1 MEQHIKRSAVPHI
14 MFIYNMHIQLY
25 KHLQTQADGCIL
37 CASLLMPII
46 TQQYDSAGG
55 KGVTLDYRRKSQFL
69 FKDSLCSDTTT
80 PLLFS
85 RATIWRECTQLP
97 ILSWKFVTTILNGL
111 QEVQRDIEK
120 HSTGVASVL
129 NLCEVLLHD
138 CDACS
143 TETGCDSIQQSTR
156 GLERR
161 WRNICA
167 MSMERRLKSVTLTQ
181 LILRDCHHIHRLT
194 VTCILFSII

>member
-1 MEQHIKRSAVPHI
+1 MPV
-14 MFIYNMHIQLY
+14 L
-25 KHLQTQADGCIL
+25 
-37 CASLLMPII
+37 SLEFVANN
-46 TQQYDSAGG
+46 S
-55 KGVTLDYRRKSQFL
+55 
-69 FKDSLCSDTTT
+69 
-80 PLLFS
+80 S
-85 RATIWRECTQLP
+85 RFC
-97 ILSWKFVTTILNGL
+97 K
-111 QEVQRDIEK
+111 EVQRDIEK

-167 MSMERRLKSVTLTQ
+167 MSMERRLKLVTLTQ
-181 LILRDCHHIHRLT
+181 LILRDCRRKLAAT
-194 VTCILFSII
+194 SS

>member
-1 MEQHIKRSAVPHI
+1 MCKRT
-14 MFIYNMHIQLY
+14 Y
-25 KHLQTQADGCIL
+25 KPTHSYT
-37 CASLLMPII
+37 
-46 TQQYDSAGG
+46 
-55 KGVTLDYRRKSQFL
+55 
-69 FKDSLCSDTTT
+69 
-80 PLLFS
+80 
-85 RATIWRECTQLP
+85 
-97 ILSWKFVTTILNGL
+97 FVTSFSYRL

-143 TETGCDSIQQSTR
+143 TETGCDSIQQATR

-167 MSMERRLKSVTLTQ
+167 MSMERRLKLALSSFLKFFRSTN
-181 LILRDCHHIHRLT
+181 
-194 VTCILFSII
+194 

>member
-1 MEQHIKRSAVPHI
+1 MQSEENVHAHAFLEIV
-14 MFIYNMHIQLY
+14 N
-25 KHLQTQADGCIL
+25 
-37 CASLLMPII
+37 LLN
-46 TQQYDSAGG
+46 
-55 KGVTLDYRRKSQFL
+55 
-69 FKDSLCSDTTT
+69 
-80 PLLFS
+80 
-85 RATIWRECTQLP
+85 
-97 ILSWKFVTTILNGL
+97 ILNGL

-167 MSMERRLKSVTLTQ
+167 MSMERRLKSVTFTQ
-181 LILRDCHHIHRLT
+181 LILGDYCYISKLT
-194 VTCILFSII
+194 ATCKVTFYMF